1 MLHAQSPD
9 ELLEHVRCSV
19 LPLEVVIGRR
29 RSATAIE
36 PRDRERW
43 NWGKPGA
50 WALEVGRR
58 AYVGCFYFL
67 FEFSFVRGVS
77 FFHVRE
83 VGVSKEV
90 EPSKRSNHHDVR
102 SLFNS
107 RED

>member
-43 NWGKPGA
+43 NWGKGR
-50 WALEVGRR
+50 VGLGGGTTCIR
-58 AYVGCFYFL
+58 GLFL
-67 FEFSFVRGVS
+67 FSF
-77 FFHVRE
+77 
-83 VGVSKEV
+83 
-90 EPSKRSNHHDVR
+90 
-102 SLFNS
+102 
-107 RED
+107 